1 MTDTI
6 KISIRLT
13 KDELAEIDRRAKS
26 QNLSRNEY
34 IKICAFSED
43 ALNKTKALAFA
54 PFIVSINLH
63 VCLCIQKFRNADS
76 VALLSSGTF
85 PSFKNSHN
93 CFS

>member
-13 KDELAEIDRRAKS
+13 KDELAEIDRRAES

-54 PFIVSINLH
+54 QRLIQLNYELDKINDEVLKET
-63 VCLCIQKFRNADS
+63 VRKEGKVLWQKLKYQIQ
-76 VALLSSGTF
+76 
-85 PSFKNSHN
+85 
-93 CFS
+93 